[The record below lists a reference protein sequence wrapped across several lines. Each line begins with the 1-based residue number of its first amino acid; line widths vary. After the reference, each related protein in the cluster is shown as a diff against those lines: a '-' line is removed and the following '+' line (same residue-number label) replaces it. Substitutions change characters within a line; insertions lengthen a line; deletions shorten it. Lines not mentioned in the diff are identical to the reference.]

1 MIVTCPGCSSKYRVR
16 DEAVPAGGA
25 ELRCPT
31 CNAVFMAHPPRHSE
45 TEIAGA
51 VDKLTRAK
59 EGAEQKLADTEQR
72 AADAERRAHEAE
84 ARLQQAE
91 ARQQQA
97 EAQLIVL
104 TSELQ
109 GIKAEA
115 RGAMVPL
122 ENELTRL
129 REELQRMT
137 AHASASA
144 DAEVRLLQLSEEL
157 ARARAA
163 ANHAPEITR
172 LSEDLN
178 SAQITTG
185 RLLTELE
192 AERQKHGSVEAD
204 ARRAAELQQEVVRLR
219 DELSR
224 AGSRTGTSDR
234 LMTLI
239 SAVAPML
246 WGLEQALQYLEP
258 FAGNEPALAN
268 HVKQL
273 QLLHGVLKHMAQEA
287 GASVG

>member
-31 CNAVFMAHPPRHSE
+31 CNAVFMAHPPKHSE

-59 EGAEQKLADTEQR
+59 EAAEGKLTEAEQR
-72 AADAERRAHEAE
+72 AVDAERRAHEAE
-84 ARLQQAE
+84 ARLQQT
-91 ARQQQA
+91 

-109 GIKAEA
+109 GAKAEA
-115 RGAMVPL
+115 RGAVVPL
-122 ENELTRL
+122 ENEVTRL
-129 REELQRMT
+129 REELQRMS

-144 DAEVRLLQLSEEL
+144 DAEVRLLQLTEEL

-163 ANHAPEITR
+163 ANHAPEIAR
-172 LSEDLN
+172 LSEELN

-192 AERQKHGSVEAD
+192 AERQKHAAGEGES
-204 ARRAAELQQEVVRLR
+204 RRAAELQQEVVRLR

-224 AGSRTGTSDR
+224 AGSRTGTSER
-234 LMTLI
+234 LTALI
-239 SAVAPML
+239 GAVAPML

-273 QLLHGVLKHMAQEA
+273 QLLHGVLQHLAKEA